1 MYSSLA
7 KIIREKAPCWPRLA
21 GNGTHDH
28 QLKVLMLNLVGKAGA
43 RHITVLNNN
52 YNKSYR
58 LMKPVAVLKFGDAIG
73 GKFKFCDDN

>member
-1 MYSSLA
+1 
-7 KIIREKAPCWPRLA
+7 
-21 GNGTHDH
+21 
-28 QLKVLMLNLVGKAGA
+28 MLNLVGKAGA